1 MAQLMAFFQDD
12 SYDRRFCIVINEC
25 RWVKQSNTRLIVQES
40 NKAWLSCL
48 LLSFFTDNNRDYSI
62 VIRKNSN
69 DSCQGSLTEV
79 EGSVQLTSLF

>member
-1 MAQLMAFFQDD
+1 MIEDFALSLTNAV
-12 SYDRRFCIVINEC
+12 RLNNN
-25 RWVKQSNTRLIVQES
+25 NTRLIVQGS

-48 LLSFFTDNNRDYSI
+48 LLSFFADNNRDYSI